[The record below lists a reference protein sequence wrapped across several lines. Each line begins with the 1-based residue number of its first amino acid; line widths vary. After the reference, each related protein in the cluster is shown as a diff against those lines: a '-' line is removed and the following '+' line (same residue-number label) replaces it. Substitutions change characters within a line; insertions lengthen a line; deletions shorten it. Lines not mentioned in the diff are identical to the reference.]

1 MFKRIFPLIIWATI
15 ITSAIVY
22 AQGNDLNFSKLESGL
37 IFVENPFKSQLP
49 EIKEPK
55 IEMPDKPPTN
65 TTDDPSPKPP
75 KPIVIPPEIKE
86 KPLPNITINGIIWNS
101 ERPQAIINGK
111 IVDVGDTIAEIYI
124 TAIRKTGI
132 DGRFDGRSVTLQP

>member
-1 MFKRIFPLIIWATI
+1 MFRRIFPFIIWAMI
-15 ITSAIVY
+15 ITSSIVY
-22 AQGNDLNFSKLESGL
+22 AQGNELDFSKLESGL

-65 TTDDPSPKPP
+65 TTDDPIPKPP
-75 KPIVIPPEIKE
+75 KPIVIPPEIKK

-101 ERPQAIINGK
+101 DRPQAIINGK

-132 DGRFDGRSVTLQP
+132 DGRFDGRNVTLQP